1 MARKT
6 FFSFHFK
13 QDNWRASQVRN
24 SWVTQDRKAAGFFD
38 SAEWEE
44 EKKKNNSDKKNGL
57 TNNWRAL
64 L

>member
-44 EKKKNNSDKKNGL
+44 EKKKNNSV
-57 TNNWRAL
+57 
-64 L
+64 